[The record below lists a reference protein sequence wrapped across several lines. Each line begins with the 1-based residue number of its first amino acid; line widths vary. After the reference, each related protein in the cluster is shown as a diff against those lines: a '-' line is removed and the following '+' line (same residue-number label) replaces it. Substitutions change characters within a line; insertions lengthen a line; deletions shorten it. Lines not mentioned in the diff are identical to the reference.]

1 MQYGQRKLHRSVTE
15 MRRSRNGRPSVSRV
29 PAPGSAATLS
39 VVTLIGARLPAIQ
52 PGDEPFAE
60 TGRTRWQLD
69 KAIGVRQRAE
79 ITGAVGRAGRGPRAA
94 PVIMAD
100 LDRHKPGQL

>member
-15 MRRSRNGRPSVSRV
+15 MRRSCNGRPSVSRV

-39 VVTLIGARLPAIQ
+39 VVRLMGGRLPAVQ

-60 TGRTRWQLD
+60 TGRTRRQLD
-69 KAIGVRQRAE
+69 KAVGVRQRAE
-79 ITGAVGRAGRGPRAA
+79 IAGPVGRAGRRPRAA
-94 PVIMAD
+94 PVIMA
-100 LDRHKPGQL
+100 